1 MHTARDGEI
10 KRVETEIF
18 SPGKG
23 NLRSTQPG
31 AHEDD
36 DSPPKK
42 SKERFWAEFELT
54 ADTLISLPSLKNL

>member
-23 NLRSTQPG
+23 NLRSTQPE
-31 AHEDD
+31 AHEE
-36 DSPPKK
+36 DSSSLPK
-42 SKERFWAEFELT
+42 STERFWNIDCLNVE
-54 ADTLISLPSLKNL
+54 TLHFDQFIR